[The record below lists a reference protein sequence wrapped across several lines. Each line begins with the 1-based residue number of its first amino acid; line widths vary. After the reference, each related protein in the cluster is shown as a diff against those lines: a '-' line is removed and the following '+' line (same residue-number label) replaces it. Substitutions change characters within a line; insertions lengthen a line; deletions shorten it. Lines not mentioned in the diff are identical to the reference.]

1 MRIPLVLLVPPG
13 EGLFGNPD
21 WVGIGLVLAIVGS
34 FLLANS
40 ILFRHPRELVQ
51 ERFGKANH
59 RLRTIREYIFH
70 RVQVNLGFGFLLAG
84 FVLQLYG
91 RYRPPEVIAETGL
104 SILWIGL
111 VVALAALL
119 LLAGWWWSLLAFR
132 RYVIDFLSAES
143 RDFESDLE
151 LAREIGELFGVTPH
165 SEDTVQSY
173 LARLRRRIG
182 RDLPRPPSRGAAH
195 GSMGMSEPDDVEL
208 EEGVA

>member
-1 MRIPLVLLVPPG
+1 MPIPLAFLAPPG
-13 EGLFGNPD
+13 EGLFGQPD

-51 ERFGKANH
+51 ERFGRPGQ
-59 RLRTIREYIFH
+59 RLRSIREYIFH
-70 RVQVNLGFGFLLAG
+70 RVQVNLGFGFLLGG

-91 RYRPPEVIAETGL
+91 RYRPPEVVVETGI
-104 SILWIGL
+104 SMLWIGV
-111 VVALAALL
+111 VVALAAVLML
-119 LLAGWWWSLLAFR
+119 GGWYWSLLAFR
-132 RYVIDFLSAES
+132 RYVVDFLATEQS

-173 LARLRRRIG
+173 LARLRLRIG
-182 RDLPRPPSRGAAH
+182 RDLPRRSTRADPRVE
-195 GSMGMSEPDDVEL
+195 EPDDAEL

>member
-1 MRIPLVLLVPPG
+1 MPLPPILLVPLS
-13 EGLFGNPD
+13 EGHFGSPD
-21 WVGIGLVLAIVGS
+21 WVGIGLVLAVVGS

-51 ERFGKANH
+51 ERFGRADQ

-91 RYRPPEVIAETGL
+91 RYRPPEAIADTGL
-104 SILWIGL
+104 SIVWIGL
-111 VVALAALL
+111 VVALAAMLL
-119 LLAGWWWSLLAFR
+119 LGGWWWSLLAFR
-132 RYVIDFLSAES
+132 RYVIDFLATES
-143 RDFESDLE
+143 GDFESDLD

-173 LARLRRRIG
+173 MARLRARIG
-182 RDLPRPPSRGAAH
+182 RDLPRRAERTERRVV
-195 GSMGMSEPDDVEL
+195 EPDEVEI

>member
-1 MRIPLVLLVPPG
+1 MTAPLASLAAP
-13 EGLFGNPD
+13 EGLFDRPD

-51 ERFGKANH
+51 ERFGRPNP

-91 RYRPPEVIAETGL
+91 RYRPPEGGASEL
-104 SILWIGL
+104 SLAWIGA
-111 VVALAALL
+111 VVALAVALL
-119 LLAGWWWSLLAFR
+119 LGGWWWSLSAFR
-132 RYVIDFLSAES
+132 RYVVDFLATES
-143 RDFESDLE
+143 SDFETDLE

-173 LARLRRRIG
+173 LGRLRARIG
-182 RDLPRPPSRGAAH
+182 RDLPRRASRVEVRVV
-195 GSMGMSEPDDVEL
+195 EPDDVEL